1 MAKLVIKNEFT
12 LVFSYFSNFL
22 AQYCKTA
29 LKGQPKTAKTGQQ
42 KHDSQ
47 DKTCWT

>member
-1 MAKLVIKNEFT
+1 MAKLVIKNDFT
-12 LVFSYFSNFL
+12 LGFSHFINSL

-29 LKGQPKTAKTGQQ
+29 LKGQPKTARRGQQ

-47 DKTCWT
+47 DKTSWT